1 MSRMPRV
8 TGAQLV
14 RALKRAGW
22 VVTHHRGSHTYLRHP
37 DRVGIVTV
45 PVHAGE
51 TINPWLLEGA

>member
-1 MSRMPRV
+1 MPRV

-22 VVTHHRGSHTYLRHP
+22 EPARRQRGSHVQLEHP
-37 DRVGIVTV
+37 DHVGIVTV

-51 TINPWLLEGA
+51 TINPWLLEGS